1 MKCFRLML
9 FVVLLRHWREDDAR
23 THGSFICS
31 VVRERRFPAS
41 TFLTLRH
48 FLQFRNSSFN
58 KVVRLV
64 ILVVGIK
71 FHSCVNS
78 KRRYTRV

>member
-1 MKCFRLML
+1 MKCFRLIL
-9 FVVLLRHWREDDAR
+9 FVVLLRHWREDNGR

-48 FLQFRNSSFN
+48 FLQFRNLYFN
-58 KVVRLV
+58 KVVQLV

-78 KRRYTRV
+78 KRRYTPV